1 MVEII
6 LMAIGSLG
14 FFIGNLYVLMFV
26 LFMTG
31 TQSAFFGPIKY
42 GILPDHLREDELI
55 GGNGLIGMATFLA
68 ILLGT
73 IAGGLLIMMDFGVGV
88 VSIMVLVVSVCGYL
102 SAQKIP
108 LSAGKSPDLI
118 INYNFMAET
127 INIIGKARAKR
138 PVFLSIMGISWFWF
152 YGATYLAQFP
162 TFASEVLKSDEQV
175 VTLLLCVFSVG
186 IGIGFLICNRLVKG
200 MVTAR
205 FVPLSALMMTIFSID
220 LYFASGN
227 VVTPALSMVGELSG
241 ASDFLSYGS
250 NWRVVGDLFGIAV
263 SGGIYIVPLYT
274 IMQVGSKEEE
284 RSRIIAAHNIL
295 NSLFMV
301 GSAVGA
307 MALIMLDF
315 TLPEIFLTIAILN
328 AFVALYICQLLP
340 QDLIQSIIRSLLRLF
355 YRV

>member
-26 LFMTG
+26 LFMMG

-162 TFASEVLKSDEQV
+162 TFASEVLK
-175 VTLLLCVFSVG
+175 
-186 IGIGFLICNRLVKG
+186 
-200 MVTAR
+200 
-205 FVPLSALMMTIFSID
+205 
-220 LYFASGN
+220 
-227 VVTPALSMVGELSG
+227 
-241 ASDFLSYGS
+241 
-250 NWRVVGDLFGIAV
+250 
-263 SGGIYIVPLYT
+263 
-274 IMQVGSKEEE
+274 
-284 RSRIIAAHNIL
+284 
-295 NSLFMV
+295 
-301 GSAVGA
+301 
-307 MALIMLDF
+307 
-315 TLPEIFLTIAILN
+315 
-328 AFVALYICQLLP
+328 
-340 QDLIQSIIRSLLRLF
+340 
-355 YRV
+355 